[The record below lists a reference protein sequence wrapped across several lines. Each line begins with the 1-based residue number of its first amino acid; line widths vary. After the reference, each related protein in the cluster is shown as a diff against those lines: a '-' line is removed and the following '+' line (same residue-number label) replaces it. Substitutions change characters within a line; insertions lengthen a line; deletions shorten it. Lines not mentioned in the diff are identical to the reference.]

1 MFTFLWKLKRVE
13 HTLTSTWRKHGTAA
27 HALRLVRADRSM
39 HGCHLLRNEMIHF
52 VYNLQYYLMF
62 EVLECSWQ
70 QLLAQLADGAPDYTP
85 YASRCD
91 RGTP

>member
-1 MFTFLWKLKRVE
+1 MLSAEAMARYRKMFTFLWKLKRVE

-70 QLLAQLADGAPDYTP
+70 TLA
-85 YASRCD
+85 
-91 RGTP
+91 

>member
-70 QLLAQLADGAPDYTP
+70 TLLEELDA
-85 YASRCD
+85 ASD
-91 RGTP
+91 VSIP